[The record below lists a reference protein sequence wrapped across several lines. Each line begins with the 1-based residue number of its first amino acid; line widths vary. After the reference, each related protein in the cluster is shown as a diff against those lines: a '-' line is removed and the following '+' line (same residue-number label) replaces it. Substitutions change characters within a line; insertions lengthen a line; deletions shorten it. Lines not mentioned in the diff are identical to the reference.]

1 MSASDVPRLK
11 VRLGDHDI
19 NSGSEAVTQD
29 VGVANI
35 IKHKGFSQRTLVSI
49 DFRKHVFLTYFR
61 IKFFF
66 HLCIR
71 SPLITVS
78 ITYYSIMM

>member
-19 NSGSEAVTQD
+19 NSRSEAVTQD

-49 DFRKHVFLTYFR
+49 DFRKHVFLTKFTKYF
-61 IKFFF
+61 FN
-66 HLCIR
+66 LCIK
-71 SPLITVS
+71 SPLLTVS

>member
-19 NSGSEAVTQD
+19 NSRSEAVTQD

-49 DFRKHVFLTYFR
+49 DFRKHVFLTYKRLF
-61 IKFFF
+61 
-66 HLCIR
+66 
-71 SPLITVS
+71 SPV
-78 ITYYSIMM
+78 Y

>member
-19 NSGSEAVTQD
+19 NSRSEAVTQD

-49 DFRKHVFLTYFR
+49 DFRKRVFLT
-61 IKFFF
+61 
-66 HLCIR
+66 
-71 SPLITVS
+71 
-78 ITYYSIMM
+78 

>member
-19 NSGSEAVTQD
+19 NSRSEAVTQD

-49 DFRKHVFLTYFR
+49 DFRKHVSLHNLQTIFN
-61 IKFFF
+61 
-66 HLCIR
+66 LCIK
-71 SPLITVS
+71 SPLLTVS